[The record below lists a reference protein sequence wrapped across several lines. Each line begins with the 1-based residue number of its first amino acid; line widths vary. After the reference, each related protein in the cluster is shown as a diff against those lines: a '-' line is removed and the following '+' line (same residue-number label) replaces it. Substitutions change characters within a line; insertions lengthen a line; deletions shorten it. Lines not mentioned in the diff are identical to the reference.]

1 MHSNMKKFIL
11 LACFFSWG
19 LLSCNKDEDEKNYCS
34 KVAKPI
40 NRFGHAGQYTYTCGH
55 CGNNVSEPAKKCVQL
70 TIIGSNKYEG
80 STNKINRMNSL
91 FLIFYLQHPK

>member
-11 LACFFSWG
+11 LACLFSWG

-55 CGNNVSEPAKKCVQL
+55 CGNNVSEPAKKNVPNLQLLVQ
-70 TIIGSNKYEG
+70 ISMKVQQIK
-80 STNKINRMNSL
+80 
-91 FLIFYLQHPK
+91 